1 MHKNYQKIVIK
12 KIPKH
17 KVNIRKQ
24 STKKTLNFMKNIR
37 K

>member
-1 MHKNYQKIVIK
+1 MHKNYQKIGIK
-12 KIPKH
+12 KIGKH

-24 STKKTLNFMKNIR
+24 STKKTLNFIKDIR

>member
-1 MHKNYQKIVIK
+1 MHKNYQKIGIK
-12 KIPKH
+12 KIEKH

-24 STKKTLNFMKNIR
+24 STKKTLNFIKDIR